1 MPWICDYI
9 HIIELEVTSDKK
21 IKEASIKMV
30 QTIINVITY
39 FTDNNDFIEKIM
51 AEKIISKLVN
61 MVSLFEYGFND

>member
-1 MPWICDYI
+1 
-9 HIIELEVTSDKK
+9 
-21 IKEASIKMV
+21 MV

-61 MVSLFEYGFND
+61 MVYLFEYGFND